1 MPTNAGQLVT
11 EAKRLQRLLTQRRHA
26 MKRVRDLNK
35 EIALVRKHLKALAR
49 LDERDPFD
57 QLPPFKWETDGK

>member
-1 MPTNAGQLVT
+1 MPTDAGQIIT

-35 EIALVRKHLKALAR
+35 EIAVVRKHLKALAIR
-49 LDERDPFD
+49 RDPMD
-57 QLPPFKWETDGK
+57 QLPPFPWESEK